1 MAATKTLNARRT
13 RRGAFHSASADF
25 LNLTKILIA
34 AGLLAVSPAHA
45 GSFLTD
51 VPSLGYSPQNMDRT
65 IDPRQDFYRYAAG
78 NWLKKTEIASSDPD
92 VGGFTLLAHN
102 LDKQLLALIKDAAA
116 ETDAPKGSPRQQVG
130 DFYKAAMDDARRYAL
145 GLKPLEAD
153 MQRIAAAG
161 GTPADY
167 GRLAGRLQDAVGGSP
182 LIMVGAMPDAKN
194 SSTGVLILAPGAQ
207 LLEQD
212 EYARPEHQKLRDL
225 YRMYIVAMLHGI
237 GEPIDAAKVQA
248 DKLLAMEAQAAGAM
262 MTPLQQR
269 DPVNTYNIMTLDQAQ
284 ALVPALDLRAF
295 LAELG
300 VAAPA
305 QVQVLDINAMKALQ
319 KMLTERSVDEVKLLL
334 RWFLLAGRASEL
346 GRPWRLQ
353 EEAFTVERKGLKTP
367 PELERVITQQIGA
380 QLYHPLSQL
389 YVQAYFPDATRR
401 DITDMV
407 GHIKNEFA
415 TRLRSN
421 IWLDEATRKAAL
433 EKLGKIDIQ
442 VGYPKEWIDFS
453 SLDIRPDDHYGNVQR
468 ANRFAFQ
475 RQMAQVG
482 KPVLGNRFAVA
493 TKTTPIAVNSAYN
506 FTTNTIDIT
515 AAILQP
521 PFYKPGAD
529 AAANYCA
536 IGAVIGH
543 EITHGFDSLGRL
555 FDPQGNLRNWW
566 TPAADGQ
573 FKRRTDVLV
582 DQYSHYEILPGLM
595 HNGAMTVTENTADLG
610 GITLAHAAL
619 KRYLAKNP
627 IPDVDGLTADQRCFV
642 AWTQM
647 WAYKARS
654 ERLRYLVSVD
664 VHAISSVRA
673 VAPLLHLD
681 AFHEAFG
688 TRPGDPMWRDPKRRV
703 LIW

>member
-1 MAATKTLNARRT
+1 MTGPIRESACVLS
-13 RRGAFHSASADF
+13 AF
-25 LNLTKILIA
+25 LIA
-34 AGLLAVSPAHA
+34 AGLLAASSAHA

-51 VPSLGYSPQNMDRT
+51 VPSLGYSPQNMDRS

-78 NWLKKTEIASSDPD
+78 NWLKKTEIAPSDPD

-102 LDKQLLALIKDAAA
+102 LDKQLLTQIKAAA
-116 ETDAPKGSPRQQVG
+116 AATDAPKGSVRQQVG
-130 DFYKAAMDDARRYAL
+130 DFYKAAMDSHRRAAL
-145 GLKPLEAD
+145 GLQPLQAD
-153 MQRIAAAG
+153 LQRVAAAT

-167 GRLAGRLQDAVGGSP
+167 GALSARVQDAYGGSP
-182 LIMVGAMPDAKN
+182 LINAIAMPDAKD
-194 SSTGVLILAPGAQ
+194 SSTYVLVLAPGAQ
-207 LLEQD
+207 MLEQD
-212 EYARPEHQKLRDL
+212 EYARPEYQKLREK
-225 YRMYIVAMLHGI
+225 YRLYIVAMLNGA
-237 GEPIDAAKVQA
+237 GDTVDAANLHAAKI
-248 DKLLAMEAQAAGAM
+248 LALESRMAAAM
-262 MTPLQQR
+262 MTPLQMR
-269 DPVNTYNIMTLDQAQ
+269 EPTNIYNMMTLEQAQ
-284 ALVPALDLRAF
+284 ALVPALDLGVF
-295 LAELG
+295 LKTLG
-300 VAAPA
+300 ITPPA
-305 QVQVLDINAMKALQ
+305 RVQVLDVNAMKALQ
-319 KMLTERSVDEVKLLL
+319 RLLTEQPLDDVKLLL
-334 RWFLLAGRASEL
+334 RWFVVAGRAAEL
-346 GRPWRLQ
+346 GGGYRAMEEEFSRL
-353 EEAFTVERKGLKTP
+353 RKGLKEP
-367 PELERVITQQIGA
+367 PQRERVITQQIGA

-389 YVQAYFPDATRR
+389 YVQANFPDSTRR
-401 DITDMV
+401 EITEMV
-407 GHIKNEFA
+407 AHMKDEFA
-415 TRLRSN
+415 SRLRSN

-442 VGYPKEWIDFS
+442 VGYPKEWVDFS
-453 SLDIRPDDHYGNVQR
+453 GLDIRPDDHFGNVQR
-468 ANRFAFQ
+468 AARFAFQ
-475 RQMAQVG
+475 RDIGQIG

-521 PFYKPGAD
+521 PFYQPGAD

-543 EITHGFDSLGRL
+543 EITHGFDSLGRQY
-555 FDPQGNLRNWW
+555 DPQGNLRNWW

-627 IPDVDGLTADQRCFV
+627 TPDVDGLTADQRCFV

-688 TRPGDPMWRDPKRRV
+688 TRPGDPMWRAPKDRV
-703 LIW
+703 VIW